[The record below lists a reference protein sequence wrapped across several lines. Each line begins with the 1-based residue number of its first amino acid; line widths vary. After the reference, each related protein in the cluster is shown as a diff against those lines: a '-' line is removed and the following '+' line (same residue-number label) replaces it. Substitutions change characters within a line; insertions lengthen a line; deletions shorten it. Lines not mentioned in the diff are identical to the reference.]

1 MSWLALVAGGLL
13 FGPLWLWIAKRWMRR
28 TIERTRQIA
37 ASARRQ
43 EHLVELGGLTG
54 GLAHEIKNPLSTI
67 KVNLQLLT
75 EDLDTPAASEQQKRW
90 LRRLVSVDA
99 EVSRL
104 QEILEDFLRYAGRLE
119 LHRRR
124 VDVRD
129 LLTELTDFFAPQA
142 LAGGVR
148 VRTHVGDAP
157 LIADVDV
164 DLFKQALL
172 NLLINAQQAMT
183 DGGDLICR
191 AERAGRGG
199 RMIQVE
205 VIDTGPGM
213 DAETV
218 ANIFRVYFSTKHGG
232 TGLGLPT
239 ARRIVK
245 AHDGQITVD
254 TTPGKGTRFVIKI
267 PRVEPGR

>member
-1 MSWLALVAGGLL
+1 MMGLAFVAGGLL

-43 EHLVELGGLTG
+43 EHLVEVGSLTG

-67 KVNLQLLT
+67 KVNLRLLT
-75 EDLDTPAASEQQKRW
+75 EDLDTPSASEQQKRW

-104 QEILEDFLRYAGRLE
+104 QETLEDFLRFAGRME
-119 LHRRR
+119 VNRRV
-124 VDVRD
+124 VDVREVVG
-129 LLTELTDFFAPQA
+129 ELADFFAPQA
-142 LAGGVR
+142 QAGGVR
-148 VRTHVGDAP
+148 VRTHVSDEP
-157 LIADVDV
+157 LMAEIDV
-164 DLFKQALL
+164 DLFKQGLL
-172 NLLINAQQAMT
+172 NLMINAQQAMT

-191 AERAGRGG
+191 AQRAG

-213 DAETV
+213 DEATV
-218 ANIFRVYFSTKHGG
+218 ANSFRAYFTTKHGG

-239 ARRIVK
+239 AQRIVK
-245 AHDGQITVD
+245 AHGGNISVD
-254 TTPGKGTRFVIKI
+254 TTPGKGTRFVIKV
-267 PRVEPGR
+267 PRHEA

>member
-1 MSWLALVAGGLL
+1 MIWLALVAGGLL

-43 EHLVELGGLTG
+43 EHLVELGALTG

-67 KVNLQLLT
+67 KVNLRLLT
-75 EDLDTPAASEQQKRW
+75 EDLDAPSASEQQKRW

-104 QEILEDFLRYAGRLE
+104 QETLDDFLRYAGRLE
-119 LHRRR
+119 LNRRV

-129 LLTELTDFFAPQA
+129 VLTELVDFFAPQA
-142 LAGGVR
+142 HAGGVR
-148 VRTHVGDAP
+148 VRTYASDEP
-157 LIADVDV
+157 LVAEIDV

-172 NLLINAQQAMT
+172 NLMINAQQAMSE
-183 DGGDLICR
+183 GGDLICR
-191 AERAGRGG
+191 AGRAGR
-199 RMIQVE
+199 MVQIE

-213 DAETV
+213 DEDTV
-218 ANIFRVYFSTKHGG
+218 ASIFRAYFTTKRGG

-245 AHDGQITVD
+245 AHEGQIKVD

-267 PRVEPGR
+267 PRHENSRL